1 VNPLVDETFRQAL
14 TLFQAG
20 KTKEAEQAFK
30 KLLRKQPRHVAGLNL
45 LAVLLTQLG
54 RYGEAERYAKLALD
68 ENAASDVTFYNYGI
82 ILKNLKR
89 PAEALERFDQ
99 ALAINSTVAE
109 TWSNRGVVLGDL
121 KRYADAIGDFDRAIA
136 INPNYADAFYNKG
149 NALAQLRLRDPALGA
164 YERALL
170 LKPNLAKA
178 WCGRGQVLNDL
189 KQYDRAFAAYDKALA
204 LNANLAEAW
213 YGRGN
218 LFAELKQYGN
228 AFAAYDTALKIKPD
242 LPYLQG
248 SRLHAK
254 MHLCDWRDL
263 DADIAGVLSA
273 IRKGRP
279 AAVPFSILSIPAT
292 AADQRKCAE
301 AYIADKFPSIL
312 SKEERREIRTHERIR
327 VAYFSSDFNEHA
339 TGHLTAGLFEHHDRS
354 RFEWTAISLGPPRPS
369 GLNNRIKEAFEH
381 YIDTWPKTPSEIA
394 GLVRELD
401 VDIAV
406 DLNGLTLNS
415 SPDIFAARPA
425 PIQVAYLGYPG
436 TTGAGYFDYILADR
450 LVIPE
455 TDTDSY
461 TENVVWL
468 PHSYQVND
476 SKRPIA
482 EHTPTRSQC
491 GLPETGFVFCCFN
504 NTFKITP
511 DVFAVWMGLLRDVPD
526 SVLWLLDADSRASEN
541 LRRHAAAS
549 EISPERLVFAPR
561 MTSADHLARHR
572 LADLFLDTLHYNA
585 HTTASDALWVGL
597 PVLTCLGSTFA
608 GRVAASLL
616 HATGLYDL
624 ATTSLGDYRALA
636 LKLARDPAFLR
647 SVKTRLAQNRDT
659 AALFDT
665 RRFARNIEAAYS
677 TMWERYR
684 TGQPPANFAVDPIG
698 GE

>member
-1 VNPLVDETFRQAL
+1 VNPVVDETFRQAL
-14 TLFQAG
+14 ALFQAG
-20 KTKEAEQAFK
+20 KAKEAEQAFK
-30 KLLRKQPRHVAGLNL
+30 TLLRKQPRHVAGLNL

-54 RYGEAERYAKLALD
+54 RYGEAERYARLALD
-68 ENAASDVTFYNYGI
+68 ENATSDVTLYNYGI

-99 ALAINSTVAE
+99 ALAINSAVAE
-109 TWSNRGVVLGDL
+109 TWSNRGVVLSDL
-121 KRYADAIGDFDRAIA
+121 KRYVEAIADFDKAIA
-136 INPNYADAFYNKG
+136 INSNYADAFYNKG
-149 NALAQLRLRDPALGA
+149 NALAQLRLSDQALGA
-164 YERALL
+164 YERALFL
-170 LKPNLAKA
+170 RPDLAEA
-178 WCGRGQVLNDL
+178 WCGRGQVLNHL
-189 KQYDRAFAAYDKALA
+189 KQYDQAFAAYGRALA

-213 YGRGN
+213 CGQGN

-228 AFAAYDTALKIKPD
+228 AFAAYDRAFKIKPD

-263 DADIAGVLSA
+263 EADIAAVLSA
-273 IRKGRP
+273 IRKRRP

-301 AYIADKFPSIL
+301 VYIADKFPPVL
-312 SKEERREIRTHERIR
+312 SGVGQHEVRTHERIR
-327 VAYFSSDFNEHA
+327 IAYFSSDFNDHA
-339 TGHLTAGLFEHHDRS
+339 TAHLTAGLFEHHDTS
-354 RFEWTAISLGPPRPS
+354 RFEWTAISLGPARPS
-369 GLNNRIKEAFEH
+369 GLHNRIKEAFEH
-381 YIDTWPKTPSEIA
+381 YVDTWPKSPSEIA
-394 GLVRELD
+394 GLVRERK

-455 TDTDSY
+455 TQVDSY
-461 TENVVWL
+461 AESVVWL

-476 SKRPIA
+476 SKRPIS

-526 SVLWLLDADSRASEN
+526 SVLWLLSADPKALEN
-541 LRRHAAAS
+541 LRRQAS
-549 EISPERLVFAPR
+549 GCGISPERLVFAPR
-561 MTSADHLARHR
+561 VRSADHLARHR
-572 LADLFLDTLHYNA
+572 LADLFLDTLHCNA
-585 HTTASDALWVGL
+585 HTTASDALWAEL
-597 PVLTCLGSTFA
+597 PLLTCLGSTVA

-616 HATGLYDL
+616 HAVDL
-624 ATTSLGDYRALA
+624 KDLVTTSLHDYRELA
-636 LKLARDPAFLR
+636 LRLARDPALLR
-647 SVKTRLAQNRDT
+647 SLKTRLAQNRDT

-665 RRFARNIEAAYS
+665 RRFARTLEAAYS

-684 TGQPPANFAVDPIG
+684 AGLSPANFAVDPIG

>member
-1 VNPLVDETFRQAL
+1 LVDLTFREAL

-30 KLLRKQPRHVAGLNL
+30 KLLRKQPKHVAGLNL

-54 RYGEAERYAKLALD
+54 RYGEAERYARLALD
-68 ENAASDVTFYNYGI
+68 ENAASDATFYNYGI

-99 ALAINSTVAE
+99 ALAINSAVAE
-109 TWSNRGVVLGDL
+109 TWSNRGVVLSDL
-121 KRYADAIGDFDRAIA
+121 KRYADAVSDFDRAIA
-136 INPNYADAFYNKG
+136 IRPNYADAFYNKG
-149 NALAQLRLRDPALGA
+149 NALAQLRLGDQALDA

-170 LKPNLAKA
+170 LKPDLAEA

-213 YGRGN
+213 HGRGN
-218 LFAELKQYGN
+218 LFTELKQYGK
-228 AFAAYDTALKIKPD
+228 AFAAYDRALEIKPD

-301 AYIADKFPSIL
+301 AYIADKFPSPS
-312 SKEERREIRTHERIR
+312 SKAERREIRAHERIH
-327 VAYFSSDFNEHA
+327 VAYFSSDFSEHA

-381 YIDTWPKTPSEIA
+381 YVDTWPKTPSEIA

-425 PIQVAYLGYPG
+425 PVQAAYLGYPG

-455 TDTDSY
+455 ADIDSY

-511 DVFAVWMGLLRDVPD
+511 SVFAVWIGLLRDVPG
-526 SVLWLLDADSRASEN
+526 SVLWLLDADPQASEN
-541 LRRHAAAS
+541 LRREAEARG
-549 EISPERLVFAPR
+549 ISPERLVFAPR
-561 MTSADHLARHR
+561 VNSADHLARHR
-572 LADLFLDTLHYNA
+572 LADLFLDTLHCNA
-585 HTTASDALWVGL
+585 HTTASDALWAGL

-616 HATGLYDL
+616 HAIDL
-624 ATTSLGDYRALA
+624 SDLVATSLEDYRALA
-636 LKLARDPAFLR
+636 LKLAREPAFLR
-647 SVKTRLAQNRDT
+647 SVKTRLVQNRGT

-665 RRFARNIEAAYS
+665 RRFARTIEAAYS
-677 TMWERYR
+677 AMWERYR
-684 TGQPPANFAVDPIG
+684 AGVKPAHFAVDPIG